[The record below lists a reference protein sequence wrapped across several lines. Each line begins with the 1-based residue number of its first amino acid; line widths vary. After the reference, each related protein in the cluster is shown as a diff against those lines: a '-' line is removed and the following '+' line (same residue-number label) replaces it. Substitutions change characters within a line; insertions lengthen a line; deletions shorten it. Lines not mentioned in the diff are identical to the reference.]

1 MDAIAESGIEKGFL
15 SEDSVPTP
23 TPGPAKGRSTG
34 TKRSVRRAALPKGKD
49 SGRAT
54 RKIAKAADIH
64 GVAHIKSSFNN
75 TMITVT
81 DNGGN
86 VITWASGGT
95 TGVRG
100 TRKGTAFAASQAAVQ
115 AAERALEAG
124 IRKMEI
130 WVRGPGSG
138 REAAVRALQ
147 STDLE
152 VTGIKDLTK
161 VPHNGS
167 RLSKRRRGK

>member
-1 MDAIAESGIEKGFL
+1 M
-15 SEDSVPTP
+15 
-23 TPGPAKGRSTG
+23 AKGKVRKA
-34 TKRSVRRAALPKGKD
+34 TKK
-49 SGRAT
+49 T
-54 RKIAKAADIH
+54 AKVSDIH

-75 TMITVT
+75 TVITIS
-81 DNGGN
+81 DKNGN

-100 TRKGTAFAASQAAVQ
+100 TRKSTAFAASQASVQ
-115 AAERALEAG
+115 AAEKALEAG
-124 IRKMEI
+124 LKKVEV

-152 VTGIKDLTK
+152 VTGVKDITRI
-161 VPHNGS
+161 PHNGC
-167 RLSKRRRGK
+167 RPNKRRRAKN

>member
-1 MDAIAESGIEKGFL
+1 M
-15 SEDSVPTP
+15 
-23 TPGPAKGRSTG
+23 AKGKSRSKG
-34 TKRSVRRAALPKGKD
+34 PSRKKISV
-49 SGRAT
+49 SE
-54 RKIAKAADIH
+54 IN

-81 DNGGN
+81 DSKGN

-95 TGVRG
+95 TGVKG

-115 AAERALEAG
+115 VAEKAYDAG
-124 IRKMEI
+124 LRRIEV

-147 STDLE
+147 STDLDI
-152 VTGIKDLTK
+152 TGIRDITR
-161 VPHNGS
+161 VPHNGC
-167 RLSKRRRGK
+167 RPPKRRRP

>member
-1 MDAIAESGIEKGFL
+1 
-15 SEDSVPTP
+15 
-23 TPGPAKGRSTG
+23 
-34 TKRSVRRAALPKGKD
+34 LPKGKG

-54 RKIAKAADIH
+54 KKITKVSDVH
-64 GVAHIKSSFNN
+64 GVAHVKSSFNN

-81 DNGGN
+81 DSNGN

-95 TGVRG
+95 TGVKG

-115 AAERALEAG
+115 AAEKALEAG
-124 IRKMEI
+124 LRKIDI

-138 REAAVRALQ
+138 REAAIRALQ
-147 STDLE
+147 STDLD

-161 VPHNGS
+161 VPHNGC
-167 RLSKRRRGK
+167 RLTKRRRGGK